1 MVPPPPIS
9 AGPPAAT
16 CCWGRSGL
24 RDGGSGGPAATRGD
38 CGAAACAQTGCC
50 SSLGLDQPAHP
61 EGSAHAPCP
70 SKERRRV
77 TSQEAPTSPHMQPAD
92 VGVREFLCSGSLQV
106 SSEEVG
112 EEGMQ
117 AEAPDGCHPRRS
129 QSPGLFA
136 NNPPPCWANRALRPQ
151 GPELGQR
158 PPEARSLG
166 GSRAEPWGSS
176 ASRATPGPD
185 GVSPQLIL
193 ANSSQKNSHRCF
205 TNSSQKHK
213 RKELTLTESLLL
225 RVDTK
230 TKDVTRKENTHH
242 YLYVQ
247 M

>member
-1 MVPPPPIS
+1 M
-9 AGPPAAT
+9 
-16 CCWGRSGL
+16 
-24 RDGGSGGPAATRGD
+24 
-38 CGAAACAQTGCC
+38 
-50 SSLGLDQPAHP
+50 
-61 EGSAHAPCP
+61 
-70 SKERRRV
+70 

-117 AEAPDGCHPRRS
+117 AEAPDGCHPGRS